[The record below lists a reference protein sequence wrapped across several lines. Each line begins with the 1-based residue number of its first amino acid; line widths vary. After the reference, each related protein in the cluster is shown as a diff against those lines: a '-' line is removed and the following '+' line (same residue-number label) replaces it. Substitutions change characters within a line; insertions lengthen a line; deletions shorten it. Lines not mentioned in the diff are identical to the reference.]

1 MVRYI
6 SAGATQLLRRNYQG
20 NYHFN
25 IITKEKSA
33 QLLRRNYHFISILLQ
48 KEKISSARQGSL
60 HTSAF
65 LISSSVSQIACA
77 SAAPAA

>member
-25 IITKEKSA
+25 IITNIECRKVHKTM
-33 QLLRRNYHFISILLQ
+33 LYHYD
-48 KEKISSARQGSL
+48 
-60 HTSAF
+60 
-65 LISSSVSQIACA
+65 
-77 SAAPAA
+77 